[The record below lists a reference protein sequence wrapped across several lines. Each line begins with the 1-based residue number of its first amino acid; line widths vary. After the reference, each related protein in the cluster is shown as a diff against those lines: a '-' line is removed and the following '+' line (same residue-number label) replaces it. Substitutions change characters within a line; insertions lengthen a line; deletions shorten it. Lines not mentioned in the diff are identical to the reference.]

1 MCTCKLLTKF
11 FPANNQSKIV
21 YLVSILF
28 ILIFHLNLR
37 RNFRYV
43 FNDVRTGTKAKVLHG
58 QLVTGGT
65 GVNGL
70 TMKLHQMEVVSTLFE
85 LMQ

>member
-28 ILIFHLNLR
+28 ILICHLNLR

-43 FNDVRTGTKAKVLHG
+43 FNDVGTGTKAKVLRGHCYR
-58 QLVTGGT
+58 GT
-65 GVNGL
+65 GVNRL
-70 TMKLHQMEVVSTLFE
+70 TMKLPQMVVVSTLFE
-85 LMQ
+85 LMH

>member
-1 MCTCKLLTKF
+1 M
-11 FPANNQSKIV
+11 
-21 YLVSILF
+21 
-28 ILIFHLNLR
+28 
-37 RNFRYV
+37 
-43 FNDVRTGTKAKVLHG
+43 LHG

-70 TMKLHQMEVVSTLFE
+70 TMKLPQMEVVSTLFE